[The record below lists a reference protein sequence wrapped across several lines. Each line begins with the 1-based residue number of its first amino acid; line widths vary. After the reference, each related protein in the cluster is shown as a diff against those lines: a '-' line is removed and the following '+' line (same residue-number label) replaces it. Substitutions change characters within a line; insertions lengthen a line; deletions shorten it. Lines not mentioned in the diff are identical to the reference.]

1 MSSSAFLDLFCVCTW
16 LYVQSV
22 IFFTRVHTLSFA
34 FNVPNHAIVCSMQR
48 YSILWSSNIVCS
60 MQILYMVFIHLA
72 VFRHC
77 TVASPPQQASN
88 PAIRQPARASSQ
100 PASQPAASQP
110 IASQPTSQQLD
121 SHPEYEIGIERERER
136 ETERWPK
143 DCISKVMPPKC
154 TQRIKFVI

>member
-1 MSSSAFLDLFCVCTW
+1 M
-16 LYVQSV
+16 

-77 TVASPPQQASN
+77 IVASPPQQASN

-100 PASQPAASQP
+100 PASSQPASSQP
-110 IASQPTSQQLD
+110 ANKPAIQQLD

-136 ETERWPK
+136 DREMT
-143 DCISKVMPPKC
+143 
-154 TQRIKFVI
+154 

>member
-1 MSSSAFLDLFCVCTW
+1 M
-16 LYVQSV
+16 

-72 VFRHC
+72 VSRHRI
-77 TVASPPQQASN
+77 VASPPQQASN

-100 PASQPAASQP
+100 PASQPASSQP
-110 IASQPTSQQLD
+110 ASSQPANKPAIQQLD

-136 ETERWPK
+136 ERDRERARETDRERARESAREK
-143 DCISKVMPPKC
+143 GEIDALCGSE
-154 TQRIKFVI
+154 